1 MMTDM
6 GRHDDELDE
15 FDVPAEEIQR
25 VIDVGKSV
33 EFDDNVAI
41 KPSTPPRVTTTASLG
56 QADQLAA
63 LKAATG

>member
-15 FDVPAEEIQR
+15 FD
-25 VIDVGKSV
+25 
-33 EFDDNVAI
+33 EFDDNLAI
-41 KPSTPPRVTTTASLG
+41 KPSTPPRVGTTASLG